1 MAWELILKS
10 PTDKQWQNLIK
21 RIRNDELPTDRT
33 KYVKYS
39 MLDDITKRMVE
50 YYFKRGINH
59 PKFRDACIKGIL
71 EEMLRSSNVR
81 FEVEDRSKGE

>member
-1 MAWELILKS
+1 
-10 PTDKQWQNLIK
+10 
-21 RIRNDELPTDRT
+21 
-33 KYVKYS
+33 

-81 FEVEDRSKGE
+81 FEVEDIDRLLNELKVVK